1 MSSPGADDVC
11 PICLCSIEEEFSR
24 PENCQHRFDL
34 DCLTEWAKLRLSCP
48 SCRATF
54 GAIYTYKILEGK
66 PTLRKVQKMEQP
78 AEAEPFDETDPLDFT
93 VCEICSGGTHEELLL
108 ICDQCDRGFHT
119 FCLTPPL
126 DAVPTSEQWFC
137 PRCEESRMMRPSSSR
152 RSEPSARAIRLVQ
165 RTALAER
172 VRRALARN
180 RRAVEIVESST
191 EEEES
196 DEEEE
201 DEEDEEQEDVSAS
214 SSEEEMK
221 DFFEDDARVLG
232 DMEYDVPYEEEPLPS
247 VRRRSK
253 KERNAGKKA
262 AKPKKKKVTKRR
274 TKGKRRKVKRVR
286 RKRTSSKSTK
296 EGPLDAFVL
305 RRGVARDPIAR
316 LSLLGAGLEPVADED
331 PLITE
336 NSRRFDR
343 PITRRKEESPPASN
357 GEAEEKA
364 NVDTCDLL
372 GSIIPEQTKTLAPG
386 RLFAVRGGR
395 FNTTEDFEK
404 YKARTTDHMSSE
416 LKERLGI
423 PVEKADPPEERPKHN
438 KDSEVHK
445 ADTTGVNKER
455 SSMRDGDSAI
465 FKKPEL
471 KDAIRYREYKKKET
485 KDAGRLGQNESKAEG
500 RSALCSRIP
509 DRNLKPS
516 SDEKR
521 SSSYW
526 HYSDDRKRD
535 DQNRKP
541 EERCQPSVRREG
553 YLHGQSSGERT
564 SAVMD
569 RDHSNNARYE
579 RYAEGSSHSKFN
591 AAKVH
596 VSDEKKASATLN
608 QERQRN
614 DFLRL
619 MRNGKAESSS
629 AQKSNQNEKWGPS
642 RNSTTAGSSHQR
654 TQNDHDRKKPSEKNI
669 EEHRTLSNQKLTQPP
684 AKQSVE
690 MTSSLSLRNDK
701 PNHSSCEYQ
710 HHDVNG
716 KCTGSFEAK
725 RDDNSK
731 RPNLVERKYHS
742 NHLNRSSDSLRS
754 ANSDRQLKFEKSERE
769 DRGLDTKPV
778 SKKTSTEDPSA
789 SVSSTEWMPNL
800 QAPSAAPP
808 TGPGLNGA
816 KPEAANIKM
825 TSEELLSTI
834 EGFAKDGIR
843 FYKRR
848 LTREEYKDVMRAVV
862 RECYKKRVLDEI
874 KIKEKVK
881 MYVHAVKNGE
891 SLPSGHSNVKRNEG
905 PSGVQ
910 MSVPIKRPKVET
922 W

>member
-54 GAIYTYKILEGK
+54 GAIYTYKLLEGK

-78 AEAEPFDETDPLDFT
+78 AEAEPFDETNPLDFT

-137 PRCEESRMMRPSSSR
+137 PRCEESRMMQPSSSR

-180 RRAVEIVESST
+180 RRVVEIVESST

-201 DEEDEEQEDVSAS
+201 EEEGEEQEDVSAS
-214 SSEEEMK
+214 SSEEEVK

-232 DMEYDVPYEEEPLPS
+232 DMEYDVPYGEVPLPS

-253 KERNAGKKA
+253 KERTAGKKA

-286 RKRTSSKSTK
+286 RKRTTSTHSTK

-343 PITRRKEESPPASN
+343 PITRRKEESPPATN
-357 GEAEEKA
+357 GETEEKA

-445 ADTTGVNKER
+445 ADTTGVNKQE
-455 SSMRDGDSAI
+455 SSSIQGGDYTL

-471 KDAIRYREYKKKET
+471 KDAIRYREYKKKEA
-485 KDAGRLGQNESKAEG
+485 K
-500 RSALCSRIP
+500 SALCSRIP
-509 DRNLKPS
+509 DRNMKQS
-516 SDEKR
+516 SDERR
-521 SSSYW
+521 SSGYR
-526 HYSDDRKRD
+526 HCSDDRKRN
-535 DQNRKP
+535 DQDRKP
-541 EERCQPSVRREG
+541 EERCQQSVRREG
-553 YLHGQSSGERT
+553 YPHGQNSGERT
-564 SAVMD
+564 SAVKD
-569 RDHSNNARYE
+569 RDHSSNAQYE
-579 RYAEGSSHSKFN
+579 RYAEGSSHSKFG

-596 VSDEKKASATLN
+596 ASDEKKASATLN

-619 MRNGKAESSS
+619 MRDGKAESSS
-629 AQKSNQNEKWGPS
+629 AQKSNQYEKLGSS
-642 RNSTTAGSSHQR
+642 RNSSNAASSLQRHQS
-654 TQNDHDRKKPSEKNI
+654 DHDRKVPSEKKV
-669 EEHRTLSNQKLTQPP
+669 EEHRTLSNQKLTQL
-684 AKQSVE
+684 AKQTVE
-690 MTSSLSLRNDK
+690 MTSSLSLRNVR
-701 PNHSSCEYQ
+701 PNNSSCEYQ
-710 HHDVNG
+710 HHNVNG

-731 RPNLVERKYHS
+731 RPHLVERKYHS
-742 NHLNRSSDSLRS
+742 NHLNPSSDSLRS
-754 ANSDRQLKFEKSERE
+754 ANSDRQLKPEKSERE

-778 SKKTSTEDPSA
+778 SEKISTEDPSA
-789 SVSSTEWMPNL
+789 CVSSTEWMPNL
-800 QAPSAAPP
+800 QAPSAAPA
-808 TGPGLNGA
+808 TGPSPNGA
-816 KPEAANIKM
+816 KSEASNRKM
-825 TSEELLSTI
+825 SSEELLSTI

-891 SLPSGHSNVKRNEG
+891 SLPSGHSSMKRNEG
-905 PSGVQ
+905 PSGIQ
-910 MSVPIKRPKVET
+910 MSAPIKRPKVET